1 MPTTMTI
8 TDEPTRKAVLGALWE
23 HLSAADEKVNG
34 FSEGLF
40 DLLQEGF
47 RPDAT
52 EDDYRAMRARFD
64 ELLGFLTDAL
74 GDVERV
80 ESAELGAAVAL
91 QAITKDKLVTELDS
105 YRRWIEDGRHEFWG
119 SDRTRRLGI
128 LARHDA
134 VKALLVELGEPA
146 AVA

>member
-1 MPTTMTI
+1 MPTTI
-8 TDEPTRKAVLGALWE
+8 IIHDEATRGAILGVLWE
-23 HLSAADEKVNG
+23 HLTGADDKLGGVG
-34 FSEGLF
+34 DGLY

-47 RPDAT
+47 RPEAT

-64 ELLGFLTDAL
+64 DLLGLLTGAL
-74 GDVERV
+74 EDVER
-80 ESAELGAAVAL
+80 AETAEVGAAVAL
-91 QAITKDKLVTELDS
+91 QAITKDELVTELDS

-134 VKALLVELGEPA
+134 VKALLVELGEPVE
-146 AVA
+146 VA